1 MTALQCVYFA
11 NIQFFYQILS
21 IVKKKV
27 VSTLVGLL
35 LLISSTATAQSYL
48 ATKTLLDSV
57 KVNKLHG
64 TAEALL
70 KIEQTDNFK
79 VELDANLEL
88 IYAFNKH
95 KLRFAG
101 NVAYNT
107 TNIYDNG
114 NKGFFYIGG
123 DFFQFNIDKNKR
135 EKTKQFFSVFAT
147 YQYDYCRDLHDR
159 AMLGVT
165 TTWQPLREHP
175 NMFIEPSV
183 GLMAGMQYWRVI
195 KQPTNLDLYNN
206 HLYTILGN
214 EEDVQKVRKYV
225 GTDPA
230 GYRMQWD
237 TRAVVSVH
245 FGGEWDRIAVN
256 AHAMIAQ
263 PLWPQFKADPEMDAL
278 LGKID
283 QYRMDKKLIPEEVL
297 LRAKALNGDAAAEA
311 ERHKTYDFEGCMNP
325 KALPLIT
332 AKLSL
337 NVRIWN
343 KLSSVTRFEFLW
355 DGGQVPTYAYNL
367 TYCFTQGL
375 SYSW

>member
-1 MTALQCVYFA
+1 MNWKKIIAIWALGSVLSLGTA
-11 NIQFFYQILS
+11 S
-21 IVKKKV
+21 
-27 VSTLVGLL
+27 
-35 LLISSTATAQSYL
+35 AQSYL

-70 KIEQTDNFK
+70 KVEQTDNFK
-79 VELDANLEL
+79 VELDANVEL
-88 IYAFNKH
+88 IYAFTKH

-107 TNIYDNG
+107 TDIYDNG
-114 NKGFFYIGG
+114 NKGFFYLGG
-123 DFFQFNIDKNKR
+123 DFFQFNIEKDKR

-159 AMLGVT
+159 AMLGASV
-165 TTWQPLREHP
+165 TWQPLREHP

-206 HLYTILGN
+206 YLPTILGN
-214 EEDVQKVRKYV
+214 DEDVQKVKEYV
-225 GTDPA
+225 GADAA

-237 TRAVVSVH
+237 TRLMASVH
-245 FGGEWDRIAVN
+245 FGGEWDRVALNI
-256 AHAMIAQ
+256 HAMIAQ
-263 PLWPQFKADPEMDAL
+263 PLWPQFKEDPSMDAL
-278 LGKID
+278 LAKID
-283 QYRMDKKLIPEEVL
+283 QYRLDNQLIPEEVIMT
-297 LRAKALNGDAAAEA
+297 DEAA
-311 ERHKTYDFEGCMNP
+311 RHQKYDFEGCMNP
-325 KALPLIT
+325 RALPLIT
-332 AKLSL
+332 AKIGL
-337 NVRIWN
+337 NVRIWK
-343 KLSSVTRFEFLW
+343 KLSAVTRFEFLW
-355 DGGQVPTYAYNL
+355 DGGQVPTYSTHL

>member
-1 MTALQCVYFA
+1 MNVKKIIAFWLIGSV
-11 NIQFFYQILS
+11 LS
-21 IVKKKV
+21 I
-27 VSTLVGLL
+27 G
-35 LLISSTATAQSYL
+35 TATAQSYL

-70 KIEQTDNFK
+70 KVEQTDNFK

-88 IYAFNKH
+88 IYAFTKH

-107 TNIYDNG
+107 TNVYDNG
-114 NKGFFYIGG
+114 NKGFFYVGG
-123 DFFQFNIDKNKR
+123 DFFQFNIDKDKR

-159 AMLGVT
+159 AMLGT
-165 TTWQPLREHP
+165 SITWQPLREHP
-175 NMFIEPSV
+175 NMFVEPSV

-206 HLYTILGN
+206 YLPTILGN
-214 EEDVQKVRKYV
+214 DEDVQKVKTYV
-225 GTDPA
+225 GADPA

-237 TRAVVSVH
+237 ARFMASVH
-245 FGGEWDRIAVN
+245 FGGEWDRVAIN
-256 AHAMIAQ
+256 AHAMVAQ
-263 PLWPQFKADPEMDAL
+263 PLWPQFKADPSMDAL

-283 QYRMDKKLIPEEVL
+283 QYRMDNQLILEEGVL
-297 LRAKALNGDAAAEA
+297 LEKAMNGDAAAAA
-311 ERHKTYDFEGCMNP
+311 ERHRVYDFEGCMNP
-325 KALPLIT
+325 NPLPLIT

-337 NVRIWN
+337 NVRIWK
-343 KLSSVTRFEFLW
+343 KLSAVTRFEFLW